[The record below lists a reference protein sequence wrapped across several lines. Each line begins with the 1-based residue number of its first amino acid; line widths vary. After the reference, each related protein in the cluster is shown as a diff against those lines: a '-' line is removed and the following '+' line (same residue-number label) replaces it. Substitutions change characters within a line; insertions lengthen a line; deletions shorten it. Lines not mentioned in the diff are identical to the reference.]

1 MGTERMTHAGQR
13 GLTLLVAGTF
23 FMENLDGTIL
33 TTAAPP
39 IADALGV
46 DSADVGVAIT
56 TYLLT
61 LAVLIPL
68 SGWLT
73 QRLGARVVFPAAIA
87 IFTAASVLCALS
99 TTLPM
104 LVGMRVLQGVG
115 GAMMVPVGR
124 LTVLRVTEKHELI
137 RAIAWLTWPALAAP
151 VIAPLV
157 GGVIVSTLSWHW
169 IFLINVPLG
178 VVAFIAALRLVPR
191 GRIEAA
197 GRLDWP
203 GLVLTCGGLGALV
216 WLGTLL
222 SEAVPAWGQV
232 IVFAAAGVG
241 LTSAAVWHLSRARQP
256 LLDLS
261 ALRVST
267 FRVTHSGGSLFR
279 LSVNAVPFLLP
290 LLFQDAFGWSPVV
303 SGALVL
309 FVFVGN
315 LAIKPATTPLL
326 VRFGFRPVLVFSTFG
341 VALSM
346 AGVVLLGPG
355 TPVVLI
361 AALLVFGGAMRSIG
375 FTAYNTIAFADIP
388 QSQMTAA
395 NTLSSTVQQV
405 AAGFGVTIG
414 ALALRGGRI
423 LQGAGG
429 SAAAGS
435 TGPDGSVLPYQVA
448 FLVIAA
454 LTLIATAESLAID
467 KSAGENIRPA
477 RRASGGRAR
486 QRQSS

>member
-1 MGTERMTHAGQR
+1 MTHAGQR

-87 IFTAASVLCALS
+87 IFTLASVLCALS

-104 LVGMRVLQGVG
+104 LVAMRVLQGVG

-137 RAIAWLTWPALAAP
+137 KAIAWLTWPALAAP

-178 VVAFIAALRLVPR
+178 VIAFIAALRLVPR
-191 GRIEAA
+191 GRIEAP

-222 SEAVPAWGQV
+222 SESVPAWGQI
-232 IVFAAAGVG
+232 IVFAVAGVA

-279 LSVNAVPFLLP
+279 LTVNAVPFLLP

-346 AGVVLLGPG
+346 AGVVLLTPG

-388 QSQMTAA
+388 QSRMTAA
-395 NTLSSTVQQV
+395 NTLSSTMQQV

-414 ALALRGGRI
+414 ALALRGGQ
-423 LQGAGG
+423 LLPGSGG
-429 SAAAGS
+429 SAGP
-435 TGPDGSVLPYQVA
+435 TGTVLPYQVA
-448 FLVIAA
+448 FLVIAV

-477 RRASGGRAR
+477 RRRSATRASAGR
-486 QRQSS
+486 RQS